1 MERRKAGSEREG
13 IIIDRPDLM
22 TTTRRYGEST
32 TAAIAWV
39 LWVFLTRPLLFIAL
53 WAFGARVF
61 YVEMVKSVGWRNW
74 EAFGKYLS
82 VGWRNWEAFGKYF
95 LAIIGICLLLLFWN
109 RYNVMRFRGKERR
122 RASKEV
128 ADVEMASFYRM
139 SEQDVRHI
147 KNWKT
152 VNVQFLPGRK
162 LLFGSGSADDALV
175 IEGSHKFSRE

>member
-1 MERRKAGSEREG
+1 MERRKAGSESEG

-22 TTTRRYGEST
+22 TKTRRYGEST

-74 EAFGKYLS
+74 EAFGKY
-82 VGWRNWEAFGKYF
+82 F
-95 LAIIGICLLLLFWN
+95 LGIIGICLLLLFWN

-122 RASKEV
+122 RASLKV
-128 ADVEMASFYRM
+128 TDVEMASFYRM

-147 KNWKT
+147 KNWKV
-152 VNVQFLPGRK
+152 VNVQFLPGRR
-162 LLFGSGSADDALV
+162 LLFGSGSIDDALV
-175 IEGSHKFSRE
+175 IEGFHKFSRE

>member
-22 TTTRRYGEST
+22 TRTRRYGEST
-32 TAAIAWV
+32 TAAIAWA

-74 EAFGKYLS
+74 EAFGKY
-82 VGWRNWEAFGKYF
+82 F
-95 LAIIGICLLLLFWN
+95 LTIIGICLLLLFWN

-139 SEQDVRHI
+139 LEQDVRHI

-152 VNVQFLPGRK
+152 VNVQFLPGRR